1 MLLLYNSALN
11 FYNTSLSSDW
21 CLVQNQWVT
30 NWLGGSGYVRH
41 CSIYGLISYESFERK
56 FIRCVALSVFITE
69 IMVSV
74 EILAEDSM
82 TVW

>member
-1 MLLLYNSALN
+1 
-11 FYNTSLSSDW
+11 
-21 CLVQNQWVT
+21 
-30 NWLGGSGYVRH
+30 LGGSGYVRH

-82 TVW
+82 TV